1 MKKMNIKHRHSYYS
15 YDVNDPRIYQF
26 ISWELRMARPP
37 DEFSWA
43 RGYWH
48 HLVSSL
54 EVQFTRLVSGFDHKA
69 FREQAFMDKPSR
81 HGMTQYDVEMEV
93 DAPPFML
100 PRVPTN
106 RQLRQITQAIA
117 GVGKPPKAEPS
128 LDQIARRC
136 RFRGKRD
143 FRRKVRKQWAP
154 VAAETPAY
162 LFWRAGYEEAEWE
175 AACKS
180 GGEAMLALLKKR
192 QEQMYPGL
200 LT

>member
-1 MKKMNIKHRHSYYS
+1 LTEEKMNVKHRHSYYS
-15 YDVNDPRIYQF
+15 CDVNDPRIYQF
-26 ISWELRMARPP
+26 ISWQLRMARPP

-43 RGYWH
+43 PGYWH
-48 HLVSSL
+48 RLVSSL
-54 EVQFTRLVSGFDHKA
+54 EVQFTRLVSGFDHQA
-69 FREQAFMDKPSR
+69 FREQAFMDKPPR

-100 PRVPTN
+100 PPVPTN
-106 RQLRQITQAIA
+106 RQLRRIMQAIA

-128 LDQIARRC
+128 LDQIARRW

-162 LFWRAGYEEAEWE
+162 LFWRAGSEEAEWE
-175 AACKS
+175 VACKT

-192 QEQMYPGL
+192 QE
-200 LT
+200 

>member
-93 DAPPFML
+93 DAPPSCYL
-100 PRVPTN
+100 ASETN

-154 VAAETPAY
+154 VAAETPG
-162 LFWRAGYEEAEWE
+162 LSLLAG
-175 AACKS
+175 
-180 GGEAMLALLKKR
+180 
-192 QEQMYPGL
+192 GL
-200 LT
+200 

>member
-1 MKKMNIKHRHSYYS
+1 MNVKHRHSYYS
-15 YDVNDPRIYQF
+15 YDVNDRRIYQF

-43 RGYWH
+43 RRYWH
-48 HLVSSL
+48 QLVSSI
-54 EVQFTRLVSGFDHKA
+54 EVQFTRLVSGFDHQA

-93 DAPPFML
+93 DAPPFM
-100 PRVPTN
+100 PSPVPTN
-106 RQLRQITQAIA
+106 RQLRQITRAIA

-128 LDQIARRC
+128 LDQIARRW

-143 FRRKVRKQWAP
+143 FRWKARKQWAP

-175 AACKS
+175 AACKA

-200 LT
+200 PT

>member
-1 MKKMNIKHRHSYYS
+1 
-15 YDVNDPRIYQF
+15 
-26 ISWELRMARPP
+26 
-37 DEFSWA
+37 
-43 RGYWH
+43 
-48 HLVSSL
+48 
-54 EVQFTRLVSGFDHKA
+54 
-69 FREQAFMDKPSR
+69 
-81 HGMTQYDVEMEV
+81 MTQYDVEMEV

-100 PRVPTN
+100 PPVPTN

-128 LDQIARRC
+128 LDQIARRW

-143 FRRKVRKQWAP
+143 FRWKARKQWAP

-175 AACKS
+175 AACKA

-192 QEQMYPGL
+192 QEQLYPGL
-200 LT
+200 PT